1 MRDSDIADL
10 LAYAVELDPTLDA
23 DEYAVELWTDLLRGI
38 ATDLDTA
45 RTALHDLARH
55 NDRIT
60 LPEVREMLL
69 PLDPRAAR
77 RWGTA
82 IVAPNPHEK
91 PYQREQRRR
100 RGLEKA
106 RVALAQRPLP
116 LAPDHA
122 DGPAEPHRKEPRQ

>member
-69 PLDPRAAR
+69 PLDP
-77 RWGTA
+77 
-82 IVAPNPHEK
+82 IVAPNPHET